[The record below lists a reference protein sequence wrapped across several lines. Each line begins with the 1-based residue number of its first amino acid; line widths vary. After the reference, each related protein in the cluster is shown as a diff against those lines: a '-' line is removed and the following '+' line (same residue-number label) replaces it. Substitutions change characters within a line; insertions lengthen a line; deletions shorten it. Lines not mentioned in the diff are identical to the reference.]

1 MVLWTWTA
9 KNCAQEIQEA
19 GRQTCRFSGIWSFN
33 IVVDLGLFDA
43 QRSIYFFFSGR
54 PSDGIPSKSASR
66 SLGEQKGNI
75 LPSELLWMAHCHLKP
90 AGSAQLRC
98 FRTSSHKAGP
108 GLPLLGPGGSMACLW
123 WYSFFV
129 ADHRF
134 HVCCLAEYGLEWPWT
149 KQTLRGLG
157 LVWDKQPHVPTTIN
171 LSPVFFQISKLRVFA

>member
-54 PSDGIPSKSASR
+54 PPDWIPSKCWAD
-66 SLGEQKGNI
+66 LWGNKK
-75 LPSELLWMAHCHLKP
+75 ATFCHQNCCEWPIVTSNKP

-108 GLPLLGPGGSMACLW
+108 GLPLLGPGEVWHVFGDTV
-123 WYSFFV
+123 FFV

-134 HVCCLAEYGLEWPWT
+134 HVCCLTEYGSEWPWT

-157 LVWDKQPHVPTTIN
+157 LVWDKHPHVPTTIS
-171 LSPVFFQISKLRVFA
+171 LSPVCF